1 MKDRIQGVLLHK
13 LSLLAI
19 AAVLVIMASL
29 VPVFIYSSFFIPSV
43 AAAPKYTRGPIE
55 CDPTADMYDLIC
67 CQDETD
73 SGGIT
78 IRWCTKCDDTPR
90 GPSNCGPRYQESSA
104 PTPSPTPVAPE
115 NALPQGE
122 VQQLTPTPPPTGG
135 KGIFGSNILP
145 TQPTGIAPPTTT
157 TTPSPSPQTTPPPTT
172 GLKGPQ
178 EQLMAPEGGVLPPQS
193 PAGGGEQ
200 GQSRIFDSPTGYCV
214 PFNKITCVPCDPGL
228 PGADCVPDSDW
239 PPASTTD
246 EDILLTTPTP
256 TVPPLKSPFGALS
269 PGVGTLQGDEAAQ
282 PQTEDDGTTGGD
294 EEPPSEQPE
303 QPEVQQPEEEP
314 PNQGEAPAGPLT

>member
-1 MKDRIQGVLLHK
+1 MIITKIVVLVAMPFL
-13 LSLLAI
+13 LFFSLAYNFSSMDSLAI
-19 AAVLVIMASL
+19 KA
-29 VPVFIYSSFFIPSV
+29 
-43 AAAPKYTRGPIE
+43 KW
-55 CDPTADMYDLIC
+55 DMGCTTVKEGGVTKETC
-67 CQDETD
+67 CTWETD
-73 SGGIT
+73 SKT
-78 IRWCTKCDDTPR
+78 EVWTEYCTTCTVGTDDPCDHKQTDFAVAP
-90 GPSNCGPRYQESSA
+90 PSPS
-104 PTPSPTPVAPE
+104 PSPTPMVPE

-178 EQLMAPEGGVLPPQS
+178 GQLMAPEGGALLPQS